1 MTGAREQ
8 VDALA
13 RAFFARFFESEI
25 TAGTD
30 DLKQAFFWLLA
41 ALAMPGIMIPVLM
54 SFDWTL
60 LAMMN
65 GYSGVRAAS
74 MSEKAFYLGVSM
86 VTAGGLT
93 AIAWTS
99 LLPDRR
105 DTLILGAMPVRPPL
119 VVMAKLVALGAYIGL
134 IATGTHLAGT
144 LFWASLLANNAP
156 FGFLLRSFP
165 AHFIASAAITA
176 TTALSIAAAQGI
188 TLAILGPR
196 LFQRTS
202 TILQVLIVGL
212 LALCFALLPV
222 LNTSAVHTITG
233 GPRAQ
238 AWLLW
243 LPPMWFLGLYEWM
256 LGTSD
261 PTLAMLARRAMLA
274 LAASTAVVL
283 LTYPLAYRR
292 LMVSVVEA
300 GRRERGTFAR
310 AIHALVIQ
318 LAGRHP
324 AARAAAEFFTA
335 TLGRVERQ
343 RFILAITIGLALAWS
358 LPSLRSYEPSVRPE
372 PTLLA
377 LPITVMMFLLVGL
390 RIASALPGDPRAAW
404 LFEVHD
410 LSRKNARQALERM
423 MLALGVL
430 PPIAISTP
438 IYWQLWGGSVAAMHA
453 IVMAALGVATTELLI
468 WHCNG
473 MPCGQQWTP
482 ARMGFGRRWPL
493 HFGVFLLMVGG
504 VPNLEALLFRDR
516 WLTAFFVGSLVL
528 LAFAVRYA
536 SARHQIVPVYEEV
549 DPVAG
554 VLRIN

>member
-1 MTGAREQ
+1 
-8 VDALA
+8 
-13 RAFFARFFESEI
+13 
-25 TAGTD
+25 
-30 DLKQAFFWLLA
+30 
-41 ALAMPGIMIPVLM
+41 
-54 SFDWTL
+54 
-60 LAMMN
+60 
-65 GYSGVRAAS
+65 

-105 DTLILGAMPVRPPL
+105 DTLILGAMPVRPSL

-134 IATGTHLAGT
+134 IAIGTHLAGT

-176 TTALSIAAAQGI
+176 TTALSIAAAQG
-188 TLAILGPR
+188 LALAVLGPR

-202 TILQVLIVGL
+202 TILQVLTVGV

-222 LNTSAVHTITG
+222 LNSSAVHTITG

-256 LGTSD
+256 LGTAD
-261 PTLAMLARRAMLA
+261 PTLTMLAGRAVLA
-274 LAASTAVVL
+274 VALSSAVVL
-283 LTYPLAYRR
+283 MTYPLAYRR

-300 GRRERGTFAR
+300 GRQERGALAR
-310 AIHALVIQ
+310 AFHSLVIW

-358 LPSLRSYEPSVRPE
+358 LPSLRSYEPSARPE
-372 PTLLA
+372 ATLLA
-377 LPITVMMFLLVGL
+377 LPITVMMFLLGGL

-404 LFEVHD
+404 LFEVHN

-430 PPIAISTP
+430 PPVFLSAP
-438 IYWQLWGGSVAAMHA
+438 LYWQLW
-453 IVMAALGVATTELLI
+453 E
-468 WHCNG
+468 
-473 MPCGQQWTP
+473 
-482 ARMGFGRRWPL
+482 
-493 HFGVFLLMVGG
+493 
-504 VPNLEALLFRDR
+504 
-516 WLTAFFVGSLVL
+516 
-528 LAFAVRYA
+528 
-536 SARHQIVPVYEEV
+536 
-549 DPVAG
+549 DPSPP
-554 VLRIN
+554 RTRS

>member
-1 MTGAREQ
+1 MTGARAQ
-8 VDALA
+8 VDALT

-25 TAGTD
+25 TAGAD

-65 GYSGVRAAS
+65 GYAGVRAAS

-105 DTLILGAMPVRPPL
+105 DTLILGAMPVRPSL
-119 VVMAKLVALGAYIGL
+119 VVVAKLVALGAYIGL
-134 IATGTHLAGT
+134 IAIGTHLAGT

-176 TTALSIAAAQGI
+176 TTALSIAAAQG
-188 TLAILGPR
+188 LALAVLGPR

-202 TILQVLIVGL
+202 TILQVLTVGV

-222 LNTSAVHTITG
+222 LNSSAVHTITG

-256 LGTSD
+256 LGTAD
-261 PTLAMLARRAMLA
+261 PTLTMLARRAVLA
-274 LAASTAVVL
+274 VALSSAVVL
-283 LTYPLAYRR
+283 MTYPLAYRR

-300 GRRERGTFAR
+300 GRQERGALAR
-310 AIHALVIQ
+310 AFHSLVIW

-358 LPSLRSYEPSVRPE
+358 LR
-372 PTLLA
+372 
-377 LPITVMMFLLVGL
+377 
-390 RIASALPGDPRAAW
+390 
-404 LFEVHD
+404 
-410 LSRKNARQALERM
+410 
-423 MLALGVL
+423 
-430 PPIAISTP
+430 
-438 IYWQLWGGSVAAMHA
+438 
-453 IVMAALGVATTELLI
+453 
-468 WHCNG
+468 
-473 MPCGQQWTP
+473 
-482 ARMGFGRRWPL
+482 
-493 HFGVFLLMVGG
+493 
-504 VPNLEALLFRDR
+504 
-516 WLTAFFVGSLVL
+516 
-528 LAFAVRYA
+528 AFART
-536 SARHQIVPVYEEV
+536 SPPP
-549 DPVAG
+549 D
-554 VLRIN
+554 LRPRCWRSPSPS